1 MATKQIKDYVL
12 KTVPETSDQLLIQE
26 AGGTTMKVNLGVL
39 HQSRV
44 GFFDYND
51 SATVGTPITH
61 NGSEGFKKLT
71 NDGLG
76 AFTSTDYKPLGMTT
90 LWNAVTNQLDF
101 SELSLGD
108 MVDIR
113 IDVDV
118 TTTSP
123 NQDTSVQLQLGIG
136 GSPYTL
142 ELDEISPKTAR
153 TKKMLSYTGIYMGD
167 ANTLNNPGEFQL
179 DTDSNATIVV
189 NGWYLKVTRR

>member
-1 MATKQIKDYVL
+1 MATKQIKDYSL
-12 KTVPETSDQLLIQE
+12 KAIPETSDQILIQE
-26 AGGTTMKVNLGVL
+26 VGGTTMKATLGVL

-51 SATVGTPITH
+51 LATTGSPITH

-76 AFTSTDYKPLGMTT
+76 AFTNINYKPLGMTT
-90 LWNAVTNQLDF
+90 LWDTTASQFDF

-123 NQDTSVQLQLGIG
+123 NQDTSIQLLLGIG

-142 ELDEISPKTAR
+142 EIDEISPKTAR

-167 ANTLNNPGEFQL
+167 ANTLNNPGEFQI
-179 DTDSNATIVV
+179 DTDSNATITV